1 MSDFIIY
8 FRILTTKIL
17 MDISGYTEN
26 IQAYLAY
33 LFMNNTDAF
42 LSALSSLLSIPA
54 SLLLPSP
61 LAQTHIPLTKAQHFM
76 LTEYDRTCFGYKLLI
91 MCSKGL
97 HENSPLLQMTSMQE
111 EQTHRRHLCI
121 LPIFLLLSHGTWNKY
136 SNINPLP
143 DNF

>member
-1 MSDFIIY
+1 MDF
-8 FRILTTKIL
+8 
-17 MDISGYTEN
+17 SGYTEN

-42 LSALSSLLSIPA
+42 LSALSSLLSVPA

-76 LTEYDRTCFGYKLLI
+76 LAEYGRTCFGYKLLI

-97 HENSPLLQMTSMQE
+97 HENSPLL
-111 EQTHRRHLCI
+111 
-121 LPIFLLLSHGTWNKY
+121 
-136 SNINPLP
+136 
-143 DNF
+143 